1 MNKKMLLLKDEGN
14 ESCINQMICQECK
27 IKFYGDDD
35 NDDDH
40 QNYTEKHRETEQ
52 RICNA
57 RQKTPKYIFGV
68 FHNGSYYDYHFII
81 KVLMEVF
88 EG

>member
-1 MNKKMLLLKDEGN
+1 MVMMIMIMITKITQKKHK
-14 ESCINQMICQECK
+14 
-27 IKFYGDDD
+27 
-35 NDDDH
+35 
-40 QNYTEKHRETEQ
+40 ETEQ